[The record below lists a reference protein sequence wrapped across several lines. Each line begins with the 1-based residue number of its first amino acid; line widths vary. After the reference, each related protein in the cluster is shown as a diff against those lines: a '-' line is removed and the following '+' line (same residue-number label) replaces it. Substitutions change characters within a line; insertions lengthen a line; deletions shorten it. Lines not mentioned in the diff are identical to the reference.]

1 MKRWLFVL
9 IIFLILITHPAR
21 RGRYT
26 VTFWGAFDAMITITA
41 NAESQAQFDVLTEAA
56 IARFTELGREYDR
69 FSDPGAIVNLAALNL
84 LAGQGEVPISKALF
98 DLLSFAQQGAC
109 RTDFLVTPT
118 YGAVTELWRQ
128 QIAGAQNG
136 AAKPPEPQALR
147 QAADYTAPTLLRL
160 DQSAQS
166 AALLSKNAVIDVGAM
181 AKGYATELIGREL
194 AAKGLT
200 RLAISSGGNIRVF
213 SPPVGR
219 ACWRIGVQNPDAVL
233 LRDSEELGTLL
244 INDMAVATSGDYQRF
259 FWYEGERY
267 HHLIDPK
274 TRYPARHYRSVTVA
288 CGDAADADLFSTA
301 LFLADWEQSA
311 TLAQREQL
319 AALWVMPDGSVRTNA
334 RMDAL
339 LAK

>member
-9 IIFLILITHPAR
+9 ISFLILITHPAR
-21 RGRYT
+21 CGRYT

-41 NAESQAQFDVLTEAA
+41 NAESQAQFDALTEAA

-98 DLLSFAQQGAC
+98 DLLSFAQQGAD

-118 YGAVTELWRQ
+118 YGAVTELWRK
-128 QIAGAQNG
+128 QISTAQNG
-136 AAKPPEPQALR
+136 SAMPPEPQALR
-147 QAADYTAPTLLRL
+147 QAADYTAPVLLRL
-160 DQSAQS
+160 DQNAQS
-166 AALLSKNAVIDVGAM
+166 AALLSKNALIDVGAV
-181 AKGYATELIGREL
+181 AKGYATELVGREL

-219 ACWRIGVQNPDAVL
+219 ACWRVGVQNPDAAL
-233 LRDSEELGTLL
+233 LRGDEGLGTLL
-244 INDMAVATSGDYQRF
+244 LSDMAVATSGDYQRC

-267 HHLIDPK
+267 HHLIDPQ

-288 CGDAADADLFSTA
+288 CADAGEADLFSTA

-311 TLAQREQL
+311 ALAQREQL